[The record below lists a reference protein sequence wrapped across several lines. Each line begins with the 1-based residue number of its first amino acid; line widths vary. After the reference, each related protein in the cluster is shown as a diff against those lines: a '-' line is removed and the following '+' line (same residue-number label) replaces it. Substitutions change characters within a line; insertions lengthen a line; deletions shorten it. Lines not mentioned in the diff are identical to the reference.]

1 MTNDEVRRNDEIRM
15 TKPTTAQLR
24 VFDIRASDFF
34 RHSSFVIRHSTI
46 CTSQVIL
53 AGALDSRC
61 DFPESIFGFQ
71 KCAVEPQGK
80 AGYIC
85 SMKLLLAFAVW
96 IGMGV
101 VLGVGILMAV
111 KGSPWLL
118 IAGLIGFVI
127 AVGKIGCM
135 SH

>member
-1 MTNDEVRRNDEIRM
+1 MAKERGLEVRRGV
-15 TKPTTAQLR
+15 AQQRWPGYFPSASAPLTFLR
-24 VFDIRASDFF
+24 DKSRAPSGNRCLLDGFPGV
-34 RHSSFVIRHSTI
+34 HEGH
-46 CTSQVIL
+46 
-53 AGALDSRC
+53 ALDSTY
-61 DFPESIFGFQ
+61 SSQ
-71 KCAVEPQGK
+71 KCAIEPLGE

-85 SMKLLLAFAVW
+85 AMKLLLAFAVW

-101 VLGVGILMAV
+101 VLGAGILMAI

>member
-1 MTNDEVRRNDEIRM
+1 MPARCR
-15 TKPTTAQLR
+15 QHLGG
-24 VFDIRASDFF
+24 
-34 RHSSFVIRHSTI
+34 ST
-46 CTSQVIL
+46 
-53 AGALDSRC
+53 
-61 DFPESIFGFQ
+61 FGSQ

-85 SMKLLLAFAVW
+85 FVKLLLAFAVW
-96 IGMGV
+96 IGMGTI
-101 VLGVGILMAV
+101 LGVGILMAI

-118 IAGLIGFVI
+118 IGGLIGFVI

>member
-1 MTNDEVRRNDEIRM
+1 MADVAGEVRQTCLE
-15 TKPTTAQLR
+15 
-24 VFDIRASDFF
+24 
-34 RHSSFVIRHSTI
+34 ST
-46 CTSQVIL
+46 
-53 AGALDSRC
+53 
-61 DFPESIFGFQ
+61 FGFQ
-71 KCAVEPQGK
+71 KCAIEPPEE

-85 SMKLLLAFAVW
+85 SMKLLCAFAVW

-101 VLGVGILMAV
+101 VLGVGILMAI

-135 SH
+135 PH

>member
-1 MTNDEVRRNDEIRM
+1 M
-15 TKPTTAQLR
+15 
-24 VFDIRASDFF
+24 
-34 RHSSFVIRHSTI
+34 
-46 CTSQVIL
+46 IL
-53 AGALDSRC
+53 N
-61 DFPESIFGFQ
+61 
-71 KCAVEPQGK
+71 KCAVESQER

-96 IGMGV
+96 IGMGT

-127 AVGKIGCM
+127 AVGRIGCM